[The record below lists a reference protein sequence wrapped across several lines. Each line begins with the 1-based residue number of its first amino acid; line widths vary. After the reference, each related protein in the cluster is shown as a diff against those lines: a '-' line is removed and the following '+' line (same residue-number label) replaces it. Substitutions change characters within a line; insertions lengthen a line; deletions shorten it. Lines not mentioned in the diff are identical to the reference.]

1 MVKYKVLSDTLSGMY
16 RGCYFVKGE
25 EIGAEC
31 YGSELTNSLIE
42 RGFLEEIVIVEV
54 IEDEIDYNSYTVAK
68 LKEMIIELGAE
79 PVDGLKAD
87 LIEQIK
93 GLV

>member
-1 MVKYKVLSDTLSGMY
+1 VIQKVVEIEVEVVQEETETPT
-16 RGCYFVKGE
+16 E
-25 EIGAEC
+25 EI
-31 YGSELTNSLIE
+31 IE
-42 RGFLEEIVIVEV
+42 IQPEEVIETEIVEV